1 MAEISKVLVCK
12 GLSKVFGERYAVK
25 NVNFDVLEGE
35 IFGLIGQ
42 NGAGKTTIIRMI
54 TGLAKP
60 TEGEV
65 YICGVSVQKNFPKA
79 IRNVGGII
87 ENPEMYGYMSGMD
100 NLKYYASLYGNI
112 KQSKIE
118 EIVKLVGMERR
129 IYDKV
134 STYSLGMKQRVGIA
148 QALLHSP
155 KLLILD
161 EPTNGLDPNGIK
173 EMREFLKKISR
184 KEKISILISSHIL
197 SEMEQLCDT
206 VGIIDNGE
214 MVDIR
219 TISSIK
225 RGAEQGTKI
234 SVKVDYPNYAGKIII
249 HNFKIP
255 VSLDGK
261 NVIFDMEETKIPQ
274 VTATLIKE
282 GVSIYNITTVS
293 KSLEDMFTEIISR
306 KATKGNIV

>member
-1 MAEISKVLVCK
+1 MADIKKVLVCK
-12 GLSKVFGERYAVK
+12 KLSKKFGDRYAVK
-25 NVNFDVLEGE
+25 NVNFDIFEGE

-65 YICGVSVQKNFPKA
+65 FVCGTSVQKNFSKA

-100 NLKYYASLYGNI
+100 NLKYFASLYGHI
-112 KQSKIE
+112 PQSKIE
-118 EIVKLVGMERR
+118 EIVRLVAMERR

-134 STYSLGMKQRVGIA
+134 STYSLGMRQRVGIA

-173 EMREFLKKISR
+173 EMREFLKKIAR
-184 KEKISILISSHIL
+184 TQKISILISSHIL

-214 MVDIR
+214 IVDIR

-225 RGAEQGTKI
+225 KGAIDGTKI
-234 SVKVDYPNYAGKIII
+234 SIKVDYPNYAGKIII

-255 VSLDGK
+255 VSLSGK
-261 NVIFDMEETKIPQ
+261 NVIFNLDENQIPK

-282 GVSIYNITTVS
+282 GVSIYNISTVT

-306 KATKGNIV
+306 KSTKGNIV